1 MKCPGQDSRY
11 WGSEAI
17 YDEPCPACGV
27 SVEFF
32 KDEATRRC
40 TGCGFRFRNPR
51 IDIGCAEWCKFAE
64 ACFGTLPKDADEE
77 TLVKESVLDSLVQAV
92 KEVLG
97 EDSDEVREGMRVLAR
112 AQELM
117 LEEQAVPK
125 VVLAAA
131 LLRRVKTPGAARRIL
146 ERAEFDASVVAEVLA
161 VAAGEKAEQSVRELA
176 VVSDASGL
184 VRLAEQLADPDDS
197 VAGAAVEER
206 FSTNAARRRAREMIA
221 ATA

>member
-17 YDEPCPACGV
+17 YDEPCPACGEL
-27 SVEFF
+27 VEFF
-32 KDEATRRC
+32 KDESTRRC

-64 ACFGTLPKDADEE
+64 ACFGTLPSADEE
-77 TLVKESVLDSLVQAV
+77 APARESVLDSLVLAV

-97 EDSDEVREGMRVLAR
+97 EDSEEVREGLRVLAQ

-117 LEEQAVPK
+117 LEEQAIPK

-131 LLRRVKTPGAARRIL
+131 LLRRVKSPGSARRVL
-146 ERAEFDASVVAEVLA
+146 ERAEFDTAVVAQVLS
-161 VAAGEKAEQSVRELA
+161 VAAGEQVEQTARELA

-184 VRLAEQLADPDDS
+184 VRLGDQLAKSDHTI
-197 VAGAAVEER
+197 AAAAVDER
-206 FSTNAARRRAREMIA
+206 FSTNAARRHARQMIT
-221 ATA
+221 ATAS

>member
-17 YDEPCPACGV
+17 YDEPCPACGKL
-27 SVEFF
+27 VEFF

-51 IDIGCAEWCKFAE
+51 IDIGCAAWCKFAE
-64 ACFGTLPKDADEE
+64 ACFGTLPDAGEE
-77 TLVKESVLDSLVQAV
+77 HGRVSVLDSLVQAV
-92 KEVLG
+92 KDVLG
-97 EDSDEVREGMRVLAR
+97 EDSDEVREGLRVLAR

-131 LLRRVKTPGAARRIL
+131 LLRRVKNPESARQVL
-146 ERAEFDASVVAEVLA
+146 ERAEIDEAAIAEVLN
-161 VAAGEKAEQSVRELA
+161 VVFGEKVEQHARELA

-184 VRLAEQLADPDDS
+184 VRLSEELAESDDPI
-197 VAGAAVEER
+197 AETAVEER
-206 FSTNAARRRAREMIA
+206 FSTNTARRRAREMIL
-221 ATA
+221 ATLGV